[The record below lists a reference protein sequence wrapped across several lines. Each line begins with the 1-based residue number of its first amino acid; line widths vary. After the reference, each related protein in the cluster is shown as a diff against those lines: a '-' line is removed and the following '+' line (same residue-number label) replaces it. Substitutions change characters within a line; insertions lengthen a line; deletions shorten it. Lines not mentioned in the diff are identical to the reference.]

1 MNAKVFSAALVL
13 SLGLV
18 VAIEAADA
26 PGAEARGNNA
36 GNAQTNNELQFN
48 GANLDANAARQNR
61 DRSAARELL
70 SVNVGSF
77 APFASNGYDNFDTFG
92 YGYHHSSTAGGDYLR
107 GGAQVISA
115 TGQAV
120 KNLSEAMV
128 NAQVAR
134 DLSIDNN
141 YKYAETYWK
150 GRRMWKDER
159 NYERGQPLSTDQ
171 LVQISRAAAPE
182 RLTPRELN
190 PNNNDI
196 NWPAALRR
204 PEFDT
209 LRALVQAKFD
219 GRTVSNTGIGS
230 ETEAAVTR
238 LAKAMQA
245 ELQAQLPTMTTNEYI
260 VAKSFLRSLP
270 YETRF
275 MPAIEGLASR

>member
-1 MNAKVFSAALVL
+1 MNAKVFSAALAL
-13 SLGLV
+13 SFGLV
-18 VAIEAADA
+18 AAIEAADA
-26 PGAEARGNNA
+26 PQADARGNNA
-36 GNAQTNNELQFN
+36 ANAQNNNELQFN
-48 GANLDANAARQNR
+48 GADFNASGARQ

-70 SVNVGSF
+70 GVNVGSF
-77 APFASNGYDNFDTFG
+77 APFASNGYDDFDTFG

-159 NYERGQPLSTDQ
+159 NYERGQPLSADQ

-182 RLTPRELN
+182 RLTRHELN
-190 PNNNDI
+190 PNNNNI

-209 LRALVQAKFD
+209 LRALVQDKFD

-230 ETEAAVTR
+230 ETEGAVTR

-275 MPAIEGLASR
+275 MPAIEGLASK